1 MDGPR
6 LQRGG
11 GGGYARFRI
20 IISGV
25 LNFKFWDFFWW
36 GGEGG
41 GGGKLN
47 SIKQLYAG
55 YWC

>member
-41 GGGKLN
+41 GGVN
-47 SIKQLYAG
+47 
-55 YWC
+55 